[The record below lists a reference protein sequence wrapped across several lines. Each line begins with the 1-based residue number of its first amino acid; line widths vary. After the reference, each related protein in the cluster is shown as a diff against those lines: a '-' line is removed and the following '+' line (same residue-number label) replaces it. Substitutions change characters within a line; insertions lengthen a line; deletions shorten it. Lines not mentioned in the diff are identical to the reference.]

1 MTQHT
6 PGPWAVTEGY
16 LWRGIRA
23 PSRVIADMRIVGGVV
38 ENEVQANARLIAA
51 APDMLAALQAIAA
64 ETTGYDTEDMIA
76 NIQGICRTIITK
88 AKGGAA

>member
-6 PGPWAVTEGY
+6 PGPWFNDHNME
-16 LWRGIRA
+16 IRA
-23 PSRVIADMRIVGGVV
+23 GEWHSICGMRWPFDDPEHI
-38 ENEVQANARLIAA
+38 ANAALIAA

-76 NIQGICRTIITK
+76 TIQGICRAIITK